1 MTTHTSDLLTFPAP
15 RVPHFTRDPE
25 INLIAE
31 YEDQKHLVE
40 RNFSLQQ
47 RTTRTAKIRF
57 SDAIT
62 QSVITHFK
70 YRKIRNQ
77 HLINVQF
84 YQDTQINIINNH
96 CGVNKP
102 GTGSYSPDG
111 TETISGELAVTVVQ
125 TID

>member
-1 MTTHTSDLLTFPAP
+1 VTTHTSDLLTFPAP
-15 RVPHFTRDPE
+15 RVPHFTCAP
-25 INLIAE
+25 
-31 YEDQKHLVE
+31 EDQKHLVE

-70 YRKIRNQ
+70 YRKIRKQ
-77 HLINVQF
+77 HLTNVQF
-84 YQDTQINIINNH
+84 YQDKQINITNH